1 MSLKDV
7 TVKREYRS
15 QIHEIAKDF
24 YIPLLSNAIAYDRAV
39 GFFSSSILSKIIS
52 GITELRNNGGRVR
65 LVVSPNLSDED
76 IQAIRSG
83 YKRREDVIVSAIRRD
98 LKEPVDDFEKE
109 HLNILANLIADGVL
123 DIKVAVTENNGGMGM
138 YHEKMGLISDTEH
151 NTVAFSGSMN
161 ESTNALV
168 SNYEAID
175 VYCSWKPEDRDRVAD
190 KRKAFDSI
198 WNDTEKGIKTI
209 YFPELKQEIIEKYR
223 TGRPDWHKTPVLPP
237 VVEPVSVDP
246 VIETEDRYPRLP
258 EWFSSRK
265 YQDDAIANWASAGYR
280 GIFDMATGTGKT
292 LTALEAITK
301 LEDEQ
306 RKGNKKLAVV
316 VVVPYQHLVEQ
327 WVDDI
332 EQFNIKPIIGYS
344 SSKQRDWARRL
355 DNAIRDQKAGVSNK
369 DFFLFICTN
378 ATFVSDKV
386 QIALQKIKADVL
398 LVVDE
403 AHNAGA
409 PRFLNTLTN
418 LYTYRLALS
427 ATIDRHND
435 AEGTAKLFDFFGDK
449 CIEYTLEEAIEK
461 GVLTKY
467 YYYPVKTY
475 LTPKELEEYLQITT
489 EISRCMVVDKDGKR
503 TLSERGKKLA
513 LKRARIVAG
522 AQDKLSRL
530 ETEIAPYKDKNHIL
544 VYCGSTNVLD
554 ENSDASATE
563 DNDIRQIEAV
573 TKLLGNKLNM
583 KVARFTSEEDMATR
597 AVIKK
602 DFASGDTLQALIAIK
617 CLDEGV
623 NIPAIRTAFILASTT
638 NPKEYIQR
646 RGRVLRT
653 FIDPKTKKAKETAE
667 IYDFI
672 TLPRQL
678 DNIHYLSENQRKLE
692 LPLVKRELERA
703 EDFARLALNMADAK
717 KVIDEIKD
725 AYSIN
730 DYLIITEEEY
740 L

>member
-15 QIHEIAKDF
+15 QIHEIARDF
-24 YIPLLSNAIAYDRAV
+24 YIPLLSNAVVYDRAV

-52 GITELRNNGGRVR
+52 GITELRNNGGKVR

-76 IQAIRSG
+76 IQAMRSG

-138 YHEKMGLISDTEH
+138 YHEKMGLISDAEH

-161 ESTNALV
+161 ASLNALI

-175 VYCSWKPEDRDRVAD
+175 VYCSWKQEDRDRVAD

-209 YFPELKQEIIEKYR
+209 YFPELKQEIIDKYR
-223 TGRPDWHKTPVLPP
+223 TGTPDWHKTPMLPP
-237 VVEPVSVDP
+237 VVEPVNVDP
-246 VIETEDRYPRLP
+246 VIETEDGYPKLP
-258 EWFSSRK
+258 EWFDSRK
-265 YQDDAIANWASAGYR
+265 YQDDAISNWAAAGYR

-292 LTALEAITK
+292 LTALQAITK

-306 RKGNKKLAVV
+306 RKEDKKLAVI

-327 WVDDI
+327 WVEDI
-332 EQFNIKPIIGYS
+332 ERFNIKPIIGYS

-355 DNAIRDQKAGVSNK
+355 DNAIRDQKAGVAQK

-386 QIALQKIKADVL
+386 QTALQKIRSDVL

-409 PRFLNTLTN
+409 PRFLNTLTD

-435 AEGTAKLFDFFGDK
+435 EEGTARLFDFFGNK

-461 GVLTKY
+461 GVLTRY
-467 YYYPVKTY
+467 FYYPIKTY
-475 LTPKELEEYLQITT
+475 LTPTELSEYLQITL
-489 EISRCMVVDKDGKR
+489 EISKCMVVGKDGKK
-503 TLSERGKKLA
+503 TLSERGKRLA

-522 AQDKLSRL
+522 AQDKLVKL
-530 ETEIAPYKDKNHIL
+530 EQEILPYKDKNHIL
-544 VYCGSTNVLD
+544 VYCGSTNVID
-554 ENSDASATE
+554 ETSDASDTE

-583 KVARFTSEEDMATR
+583 KVARFTSEEDMKKR
-597 AVIKK
+597 AMLKEE
-602 DFASGDTLQALIAIK
+602 FAEGENIQALIAIR

-623 NIPAIRTAFILASTT
+623 NIPAIKTAFILASTT

-653 FIDPKTKKAKETAE
+653 FKDPKTGKAKEFAE
-667 IYDFI
+667 IFDFI
-672 TLPRQL
+672 TLPREL
-678 DNIHYLSENQRKLE
+678 RNISYLTEEQRKME
-692 LPLVKRELERA
+692 LSLIKREITRA
-703 EDFARLALNMADAK
+703 DDFARLAINIADAK

-725 AYSIN
+725 NYSIN
-730 DYLIITEEEY
+730 EFLLTNEEEY

>member
-15 QIHEIAKDF
+15 QIHEIARDF
-24 YIPLLSNAIAYDRAV
+24 YIPLLSNAIVYDRAV

-52 GITELRNNGGRVR
+52 GITELRNNGGKVR

-138 YHEKMGLISDTEH
+138 YHEKMGLISDAEH

-175 VYCSWKPEDRDRVAD
+175 VYCSWKPEDIDRVTD

-209 YFPELKQEIIEKYR
+209 YFPELKQEIIERYR
-223 TGRPDWHKTPVLPP
+223 TGSPDWHKAPLLPP
-237 VVEPVSVDP
+237 IAGPVNAEP

-258 EWFSSRK
+258 GWFKSRK
-265 YQDDAIANWASAGYR
+265 YQDDAIANWATAGYR

-306 RKGNKKLAVV
+306 RKKDKKLAVI

-355 DNAIRDQKAGVSNK
+355 DNAIRDQKAGVSQK

-386 QIALQKIKADVL
+386 QTALQKVKSDVL

-409 PRFLNTLTN
+409 PRFLNTLTD

-435 AEGTAKLFDFFGDK
+435 AEGTARLFDFFGDK

-475 LTPKELEEYLQITT
+475 LTPMELEDYLQITM
-489 EISRCMVVDKDGKR
+489 EISKCMIIGKDGKR
-503 TLSERGKKLA
+503 TLSERGKRLA

-522 AQDKLSRL
+522 AQDKLSSL
-530 ETEIAPYKDKNHIL
+530 EKEIAPYKDKNHIL

-554 ENSDASATE
+554 ENSDTSETE

-597 AVIKK
+597 AVIKT
-602 DFASGDTLQALIAIK
+602 DFANGDTLQALIAIK

-653 FIDPKTKKAKETAE
+653 FVDPKTKKVKETAA

-672 TLPRQL
+672 TLPRRL

-717 KVIDEIKD
+717 KVIDEIKE

-730 DYLIITEEEY
+730 DYLITTEEEY

>member
-15 QIHEIAKDF
+15 QIHEIARDF
-24 YIPLLSNAIAYDRAV
+24 YIPLLSNAIVYDRAV

-52 GITELRNNGGRVR
+52 GITELRNNGGKVR

-123 DIKVAVTENNGGMGM
+123 DIKVAVTDNNGGMGM
-138 YHEKMGLISDTEH
+138 YHEKMGLISDAEH

-237 VVEPVSVDP
+237 VTDPVVIDP
-246 VIETEDRYPRLP
+246 VIETQDNYPKLP
-258 EWFSSRK
+258 EWFNSRQ
-265 YQDDAIANWASAGYR
+265 YQDDAIANWAAAGYK

-306 RKGNKKLAVV
+306 LKKNKSLAVM

-327 WVDDI
+327 WVEDI
-332 EQFNIKPIIGYS
+332 EKFNIKPIIGYS
-344 SSKQRDWARRL
+344 ASKQRDWARRL
-355 DNAIRDQKAGVSNK
+355 DNAIRDQKAGVSKK

-386 QIALQKIKADVL
+386 QSVIQKIKSDVL

-409 PRFLNTLTN
+409 PRFLNTLTD

-435 AEGTAKLFDFFGDK
+435 AEGTARLFDFFGDK

-475 LTPKELEEYLQITT
+475 LTPNELEEYLQITL
-489 EISRCMVVDKDGKR
+489 EISKCMVVGKDGRR
-503 TLSERGKKLA
+503 TLSERGKRLA

-522 AQDKLSRL
+522 AQNKLACL
-530 ETEIAPYKDKNHIL
+530 EKEITPYKDKNHIL
-544 VYCGSTNVLD
+544 VYCGSTTVLD
-554 ENSDASATE
+554 ENSDTTETE
-563 DNDIRQIEAV
+563 DTDIRQVEAV
-573 TKLLGNKLNM
+573 TKLLGKKLNM
-583 KVARFTSEEDMATR
+583 KVARFTSEEDMVTR

-602 DFASGDTLQALIAIK
+602 DFANGDTLQALIAIK

-653 FIDPKTKKAKETAE
+653 FTDPKTKKVKETAE

-672 TLPRQL
+672 TLPRPL
-678 DNIHYLSENQRKLE
+678 DNIHYMSENQRKLE

-717 KVIDEIKD
+717 KVIDEIKE

-730 DYLIITEEEY
+730 DYLITTEEEY

>member
-15 QIHEIAKDF
+15 QIHEIARDF
-24 YIPLLSNAIAYDRAV
+24 YIPLLSNAVVYDRAV

-52 GITELRNNGGRVR
+52 GITELRNNGGKVR

-123 DIKVAVTENNGGMGM
+123 DIKVAVTDNNGGMGM
-138 YHEKMGLISDTEH
+138 YHEKMGLISDVEH

-168 SNYEAID
+168 SNYETID
-175 VYCSWKPEDRDRVAD
+175 VYCSWKPEDKDRVAD

-209 YFPELKQEIIEKYR
+209 YFPELKQEIIDKYR
-223 TGRPDWHKTPVLPP
+223 TGSPDWHKAPMLPP
-237 VVEPVSVDP
+237 VIDIPSVDP
-246 VIETEDRYPRLP
+246 VIESEEHYPILP
-258 EWFSSRK
+258 EWFNSRE
-265 YQDDAIANWASAGYR
+265 YQDTAIANWASAGYR

-306 RKGNKKLAVV
+306 RKNDKSLAVI

-327 WVDDI
+327 WVEDI
-332 EQFNIKPIIGYS
+332 EKFNIRPIIGYS
-344 SSKQRDWARRL
+344 SSQQRDWMRRL
-355 DNAIRDQKAGVSNK
+355 DNAIRDQKAGVPKK
-369 DFFLFICTN
+369 DFFLFVCTN
-378 ATFVSDKV
+378 ATFVSEKV
-386 QIALQKIKADVL
+386 QSAIQKIRSDVL

-409 PRFLNTLTN
+409 PRFLNVLTD

-435 AEGTAKLFDFFGDK
+435 AEGTQKLFDFFGEK
-449 CIEYTLEEAIEK
+449 CIEYTLEEAIAK

-467 YYYPVKTY
+467 YYYPILTY
-475 LTPKELEEYLQITT
+475 LTPVELDEYLHFTL
-489 EISRCMVVDKDGKR
+489 EISKCMVVGKDGKK
-503 TLSERGKKLA
+503 TLSERGKRLA
-513 LKRARIVAG
+513 LKRARIVSG
-522 AQDKLSRL
+522 AQDKLTKL
-530 ETEIAPYKDKNHIL
+530 ETAILPYKDKNHIL
-544 VYCGSTNVLD
+544 VYCGSTTV
-554 ENSDASATE
+554 ATE
-563 DNDIRQIEAV
+563 DHIDPDVEDKDERQIVAV
-573 TKLLGNKLNM
+573 SKLLGNKLNM
-583 KVARFTSEEDMATR
+583 RVSRFTSEEDMNKR
-597 AVIKK
+597 ALLKEE
-602 DFASGDTLQALIAIK
+602 FADGANIQALIAIR

-623 NIPAIRTAFILASTT
+623 NIPAIKTAFILASTT

-653 FIDPKTKKAKETAE
+653 FKDPKTGKEKAYAE
-667 IYDFI
+667 IFDFI
-672 TLPRQL
+672 TLPRAL
-678 DNIHYLSENQRKLE
+678 KNIAYLSEEQRKME
-692 LPLVKRELERA
+692 LSLIKRELARA
-703 EDFARLALNMADAK
+703 EDFARLAINKTEAR
-717 KVIDEIKD
+717 KVIDKIKD
-725 AYSIN
+725 EYSIN
-730 DYLIITEEEY
+730 EYLLTNEEEY